1 MDNILNVFVFKKT
14 PVSKEQAS
22 VRRYERLRKR
32 QKSPSSKISS
42 GTDATDESTGHKQQ
56 HQVSQGRFLKR
67 FPGIYIYIFHN
78 FVSLKTSSVV
88 SS

>member
-42 GTDATDESTGHKQQ
+42 GTDATDESTGYKQQ
-56 HQVSQGRFLKR
+56 HQVLQGKFSKS
-67 FPGIYIYIFHN
+67 FCGIYIYFII
-78 FVSLKTSSVV
+78 L
-88 SS
+88 

>member
-14 PVSKEQAS
+14 PVSKDQAS

-42 GTDATDESTGHKQQ
+42 GTGATDKSRGHKQQ
-56 HQVSQGRFLKR
+56 HQVSQGKFSKP
-67 FPGIYIYIFHN
+67 FSGIYIYFII
-78 FVSLKTSSVV
+78 L
-88 SS
+88 